1 TIGFGRFA
9 IARQNTWICWTNH
22 FVSVTIFIGA
32 SSWLMKKIHVRLLQ
46 DRFAALSSTMAKSF
60 VIAPLRKF
68 LRKWRAFLASTK
80 INFSPSIDPRATLTT
95 AATSMDMTIGSS
107 LRAERTSRSIPNK
120 LIAFA
125 GWM

>member
-1 TIGFGRFA
+1 MAFPLVSARYPHPSSTVSTIGFGRFA

-46 DRFAALSSTMAKSF
+46 DQFAALSSTMAKSF

-68 LRKWRAFLASTK
+68 LRKWRRSEEHTSELQS
-80 INFSPSIDPRATLTT
+80 LTN
-95 AATSMDMTIGSS
+95 
-107 LRAERTSRSIPNK
+107 LVCR
-120 LIAFA
+120 LLL
-125 GWM
+125 